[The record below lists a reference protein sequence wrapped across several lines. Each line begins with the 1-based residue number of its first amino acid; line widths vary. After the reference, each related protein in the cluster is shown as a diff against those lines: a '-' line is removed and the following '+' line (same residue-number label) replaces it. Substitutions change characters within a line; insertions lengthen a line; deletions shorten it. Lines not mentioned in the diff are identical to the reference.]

1 MSTVVFEEE
10 SNISQQACLF
20 IPNRIDLK
28 ALIELEKRLGGS
40 SKVSYLV
47 EESFV
52 PRQDIA
58 QYLHSRK
65 CDGILFNFR
74 HVDAIRLRGILL
86 EKLDAGRHIVY
97 LPGQPAEIKGTL
109 SSIPSPFLTHLGALH
124 IAPIPVYVGYYNN
137 SLEMLQGNE
146 DLHSRVFVRVMPKL
160 TPGPE
165 AGARVLQAW
174 QEAGADVFAKQPCLN
189 GSLTAALVAGMREH
203 PHARIIDGVDD
214 TSITY
219 IKLLGAAMA
228 FAKRISKLTTG
239 RRLGIILPP
248 GKGST
253 IANLGCLLAGI
264 TPVNINYSSSEKAF
278 HSAVRQAGIDRFIS
292 ADRFMRKLQ
301 SFPWPPQRDIIF
313 IEREL
318 AQLGS
323 HKIAF
328 WMGVARMAPM
338 HIIERLFRL
347 NDRSGEDE
355 AVLLFTSG
363 SSGEPK
369 GVSLSHR
376 NILGNIAQCSSRIV
390 LQPGSRFLGSLP
402 IFHCFGMLLNLWFPL
417 TMGYDIVT
425 YPSPM
430 ESKRLCELIK
440 HYEIA
445 LVITTPTFA
454 RSMMRRA
461 QSDTFKSV
469 DYFIVGAEKL
479 QPDLAKEY
487 LNQFGICLN
496 EGYGL
501 TEASPVCC
509 VNLPDADR
517 KAHTPY
523 FIPGTVQNTVGALLP
538 GIAARIT
545 DPEDDRVELPITR
558 QGILWLKGI
567 NIFNGYIGRADLN
580 QSILKGGWFKTGDV
594 ASIDLNGFVKL
605 AGRRSRFSKIGGE
618 MIPHEVLEQAIN
630 KVLKVPADS
639 EERKIAIV
647 GVPDKQKG
655 EAIVL
660 LSVLHRQYLQQEIIS
675 LRYALMGEGLPALW
689 CPKEIVPVEEIPMLP
704 SGKLDLAGCRLLAL
718 EALNISPDSYTG
730 RG

>member
-1 MSTVVFEEE
+1 MSTVVFEGE
-10 SNISQQACLF
+10 SHIGQQSCLF
-20 IPNRIDLK
+20 IPNRINLK

-40 SKVSYLV
+40 SKISYLV

-58 QYLHSRK
+58 QYLQSRK
-65 CDGILFNFR
+65 SDGILFNFR

-109 SSIPSPFLTHLGALH
+109 SDIPSPFLTHLGALH
-124 IAPIPVYVGYYNN
+124 IAPIPVYVGFYNN
-137 SLEMLQGNE
+137 DLETLQGNE
-146 DLHSRVFVRVMPKL
+146 ERHDRLVIRVMPKL
-160 TPGPE
+160 SPGPE

-174 QEAGADVFAKQPCLN
+174 LEASSETFASLPCLN
-189 GSLTAALVAGMREH
+189 SSLTAALVAGMKTH

-228 FAKRISKLTTG
+228 FAKRLTKLTTG

-248 GKGST
+248 GKGAA

-318 AQLGS
+318 AQLGT

-328 WMGVARMAPM
+328 WMGVARVAPM
-338 HIIERLFRL
+338 HVIERLFRL
-347 NDRSGEDE
+347 NDRCGEDE

-402 IFHCFGMLLNLWFPL
+402 VFHCFGMLLNLWFPL

-461 QSDTFKSV
+461 QPDTFKSV

-479 QPDLAKEY
+479 QPDLAKEF
-487 LNQFGICLN
+487 LDQFGVRLD

-501 TEASPVCC
+501 TEASPVCS
-509 VNLPDADR
+509 VNLPDAER
-517 KAHTPY
+517 KAYTPY
-523 FIPGTVQNTVGALLP
+523 YIPGTAQNTVGALLP
-538 GIAARIT
+538 GLAARIT
-545 DPEDDRVELPITR
+545 DPEDDRIELPLTR

-567 NIFNGYIGRADLN
+567 NIFNGYIGRSDLN
-580 QSILKGGWFKTGDV
+580 PTILRDGWFRTGDV
-594 ASIDLNGFVKL
+594 ASIDLNGFIKL
-605 AGRRSRFSKIGGE
+605 AGRRARFSKIGGE

-630 KVLKVPADS
+630 KVLKVPADA

-689 CPKEIVPVEEIPMLP
+689 CPKEIIPVEEIPMLP
-704 SGKLDLAGCRLLAL
+704 SGKMDLAGCRLLAL
-718 EALNISPDSYTG
+718 EALNIPQDG
-730 RG
+730 FIPKG